1 MAEIPELKRLSK
13 LSIGE
18 LREQESAKNYTK
30 DEQPPSHSTLA
41 LHGACENG
49 NVGEVRDI
57 LAEGR
62 ADLNALIAGHRALR
76 TALHKASAY
85 GHTEVVKL
93 LLKVMKTMRFS
104 VIWASKFFAAVLV
117 AAEFSTSQEHCNKF
131 HLQQKE
137 GMTPALWSQCIT
149 VINPQCTYLVNKFI
163 LCQFRLVQTLTRQA
177 VLNAQHYTKRAWVV
191 IPQHYGN

>member
-1 MAEIPELKRLSK
+1 MAEIPELKKLSK

-18 LREQESAKNYTK
+18 LREQESAKNFDAISRDFYAK

-62 ADLNALIAGHRALR
+62 ADLNAMIAGHRALR

-93 LLKVMKTMRFS
+93 LLKVMTILGGPRCLKMRFS

-117 AAEFSTSQEHCNKF
+117 TAEFGTSQEHHNKISFAAKRGHGPSSVVPVYNCN
-131 HLQQKE
+131 
-137 GMTPALWSQCIT
+137 
-149 VINPQCTYLVNKFI
+149 
-163 LCQFRLVQTLTRQA
+163 
-177 VLNAQHYTKRAWVV
+177 
-191 IPQHYGN
+191 

>member
-1 MAEIPELKRLSK
+1 MAEIPELKKLSK
-13 LSIGE
+13 LSVGE

-93 LLKVMKTMRFS
+93 LLKVMTRLGGPRCLKMRFS

-117 AAEFSTSQEHCNKF
+117 TAEFGTSQEHCNKF

-137 GMTPALWSQCIT
+137 GMTPALWS
-149 VINPQCTYLVNKFI
+149 
-163 LCQFRLVQTLTRQA
+163 
-177 VLNAQHYTKRAWVV
+177 
-191 IPQHYGN
+191 